1 MGFKDF
7 CNKEN
12 VNENNSFK
20 GEEIDKKQIE
30 EMYNNFKDKSED
42 ELIFELLK
50 NVDMQKKQ
58 GSFNYDLILS
68 QIEKIKPFLSEEQKV
83 KLEMVLGKIK

>member
-12 VNENNSFK
+12 VNENNAFK